1 MPRMSIRSRKHG
13 HPTHWDRRPERPVPR
28 GRTAVVTPR
37 DPAPVRRLT
46 PGRSTA
52 SGRRL
57 PLLALR
63 RPPSPS
69 VAAAGAGLVFGPDP
83 PVGERAA
90 GLTPGRWLLTES
102 EHRPARD
109 PDIQA
114 HNDTPMPPSSVW
126 GDLFRHFGGSSRRVN
141 SGLGLLWTRQGGAA
155 RGGGQAN
162 RKITPWPVAVVR
174 REMPATACHWAVG
187 RCAGCCGWGWKVMP
201 RPWQLFTAAS

>member
-1 MPRMSIRSRKHG
+1 MSRMSIRSRNHG
-13 HPTHWDRRPERPVPR
+13 HPAHWDRRPERPVPR
-28 GRTAVVTPR
+28 GRTAVVTLR

-63 RPPSPS
+63 RPPSPR

-114 HNDTPMPPSSVW
+114 HNNTPMP
-126 GDLFRHFGGSSRRVN
+126 RQAFGVTFFVI
-141 SGLGLLWTRQGGAA
+141 SGGLLGG
-155 RGGGQAN
+155 
-162 RKITPWPVAVVR
+162 
-174 REMPATACHWAVG
+174 
-187 RCAGCCGWGWKVMP
+187 
-201 RPWQLFTAAS
+201 